1 MQSVHIN
8 ITKHV
13 QSDGTNSAPELS
25 SSEMDSISEMVSS
38 EVRPLFLGYPSCPL
52 PQNPHIRHCTIYKR
66 MQKLHCVCDFTDS
79 ANLNSFTEHM
89 APLMYTAFST

>member
-25 SSEMDSISEMVSS
+25 SSEMDNS
-38 EVRPLFLGYPSCPL
+38 EVRPLFLGYPACPL
-52 PQNPHIRHCTIYKR
+52 PQNPHVRHCTIYKR

-79 ANLNSFTEHM
+79 ENLKQLH
-89 APLMYTAFST
+89 